1 MPMNQT
7 PRLPIGEMVMT
18 DEWRRMIEKRLQ
30 SLELR
35 SAVDEVHRTNVE
47 GRLGAIE
54 ETLKWLVRLIIGAFL
69 MGAMAYIVQGGFGI
83 V

>member
-1 MPMNQT
+1 MN
-7 PRLPIGEMVMT
+7 
-18 DEWRRMIEKRLQ
+18 DDWRRTIEKRLQ
-30 SLELR
+30 GLELR

-69 MGAMAYIVQGGFGI
+69 MGAMAYALKGGFI
-83 V
+83 LI